1 MPRRTR
7 VILAVLTAVALIL
20 LGIGLYGIRTQRE
33 AASAGFDTAAV
44 RSAEESLVPAFAPG
58 PAPAISGRTLD
69 GDTLD
74 LASLRGR
81 PVLLNVWASW
91 CGPCRKEIPAI
102 AAWAKAHPEVT
113 VVGVDYQDD
122 VDAARAF
129 AREHG
134 ATWPSIVDDG
144 PIGEA
149 LQVPGLPATYLIDA
163 DGRLVD
169 RILGEVTEPLLDAR
183 LKAAGA

>member
-1 MPRRTR
+1 MDRRTR
-7 VILAVLTAVALIL
+7 VIVSLLTAIALIL
-20 LGIGLYGIRTQRE
+20 LGAGLYGIRTQRD
-33 AASAGFDTAAV
+33 AASGGADASAV

-58 PAPAISGRTLD
+58 PAPAIAGRTLD
-69 GDTLD
+69 GEPFD
-74 LASLRGR
+74 LAALRGR
-81 PVLLNVWASW
+81 PVVLNVWASW

-102 AAWAKAHPEVT
+102 AAWAKQHPEVA

-134 ATWPSIVDDG
+134 ATWPSVVDDG

-149 LQVPGLPATYLIDA
+149 LKVPGLPATYLIDA
-163 DGRLVD
+163 DGRLAD
-169 RILGEVTEPLLDAR
+169 RILGEVTGPMLDEHLQA
-183 LKAAGA
+183 LGS